1 MGSDLPAPI
10 YALMY
15 LLFQS
20 TLPHGERPMRMR
32 MAVSFMR
39 FNPRSHMGSD
49 VGRLSIYPFIPRVS
63 THAPAWGATV
73 QTGRLLANQGCFN
86 PRSRMGSDQSIPVPD
101 YFEEVSTHAPAWGAT
116 PLIMVNPYV
125 KAMVSTHAPAWG
137 ATIRFRQCTRLS
149 RGFNPRSR
157 MGSDNDSGNKDGE
170 QPLFQPTLPHGERQR

>member
-86 PRSRMGSDQSIPVPD
+86 PRSRMGSDGKIVQSWHIVD
-101 YFEEVSTHAPAWGAT
+101 VSTHAPAWGAT
-116 PLIMVNPYV
+116 KAFPFLITLR
-125 KAMVSTHAPAWG
+125 K
-137 ATIRFRQCTRLS
+137 
-149 RGFNPRSR
+149 
-157 MGSDNDSGNKDGE
+157 
-170 QPLFQPTLPHGERQR
+170 FQPTLPHGERHR